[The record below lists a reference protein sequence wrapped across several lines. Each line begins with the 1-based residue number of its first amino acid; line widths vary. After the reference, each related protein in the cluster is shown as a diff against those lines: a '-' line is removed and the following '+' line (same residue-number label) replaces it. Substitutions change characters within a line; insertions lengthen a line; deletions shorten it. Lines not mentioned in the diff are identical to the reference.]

1 MRYTLTE
8 RKRYYNRELS
18 KRVVIN
24 LTISDYK
31 RWKSA
36 ADFKGQPL
44 AAMIRSLTENYIT
57 ELENDWEMSVTDLI
71 EYQEDLRKEGVIV

>member
-1 MRYTLTE
+1 MTE

-71 EYQEDLRKEGVIV
+71 EYQENLKKEGVIV

>member
-1 MRYTLTE
+1 MTE

-31 RWKSA
+31 RWKSV

-71 EYQEDLRKEGVIV
+71 EYQENLKKEGIIV

>member
-1 MRYTLTE
+1 MTE

-44 AAMIRSLTENYIT
+44 AAMIRSLTETYIT

-71 EYQEDLRKEGVIV
+71 EYQEDLKKEGVIV

>member
-1 MRYTLTE
+1 MTE

-71 EYQEDLRKEGVIV
+71 EYQENLKKEGIIV

>member
-1 MRYTLTE
+1 MTE

-44 AAMIRSLTENYIT
+44 AALIRSLTENYIT

-71 EYQEDLRKEGVIV
+71 EYQENLKKDGVIV

>member
-1 MRYTLTE
+1 MTE

-36 ADFKGQPL
+36 AEFKGQPL
-44 AAMIRSLTENYIT
+44 AAMIRTLTENYIT

-71 EYQEDLRKEGVIV
+71 EYQENLKKEGIIV

>member
-1 MRYTLTE
+1 MTE

-71 EYQEDLRKEGVIV
+71 EYQENLRKEGIIV

>member
-1 MRYTLTE
+1 M
-8 RKRYYNRELS
+8 
-18 KRVVIN
+18 IN
-24 LTISDYK
+24 LTIKDYK

-36 ADFKGQPL
+36 AEFKGQPL

-71 EYQEDLRKEGVIV
+71 DYHENLKKEGVII

>member
-1 MRYTLTE
+1 MTE

-24 LTISDYK
+24 LTIADYK

-44 AAMIRSLTENYIT
+44 AAMIRSMTENYIT

-71 EYQEDLRKEGVIV
+71 EYQENLKKEGIIV

>member
-1 MRYTLTE
+1 M
-8 RKRYYNRELS
+8 
-18 KRVVIN
+18 IN
-24 LTISDYK
+24 LTIKDYK

-44 AAMIRSLTENYIT
+44 AAMIRTLTENYIM

-71 EYQEDLRKEGVIV
+71 EYQEDLKKEGIIV

>member
-1 MRYTLTE
+1 MTE
-8 RKRYYNRELS
+8 RKRYYNRKLS

-24 LTISDYK
+24 LTLNDYK

-44 AAMIRSLTENYIT
+44 AAMIRTLTENYIT

-71 EYQEDLRKEGVIV
+71 EYQENLKKEGVIV

>member
-1 MRYTLTE
+1 M
-8 RKRYYNRELS
+8 
-18 KRVVIN
+18 IN
-24 LTISDYK
+24 LTIKDYK

-44 AAMIRSLTENYIT
+44 AAMIRTLTENYIT

-71 EYQEDLRKEGVIV
+71 EYQEKLKKEGVIV

>member
-1 MRYTLTE
+1 MTDRQ
-8 RKRYYNRELS
+8 RYYNKELS

-24 LTISDYK
+24 LTIKDYK

-44 AAMIRSLTENYIT
+44 GAMIRSLTENYIT

-71 EYQEDLRKEGVIV
+71 DYQENLKKEGVII

>member
-1 MRYTLTE
+1 MTDRQ
-8 RKRYYNRELS
+8 RYYNKELS

-24 LTISDYK
+24 LTIKDYM

-36 ADFKGQPL
+36 AEFKGQPL
-44 AAMIRSLTENYIT
+44 ATMIRSLTEDYIT

-71 EYQEDLRKEGVIV
+71 EYQEDLKKEGIIV

>member
-1 MRYTLTE
+1 MTE

-24 LTISDYK
+24 LTLNDYK

-44 AAMIRSLTENYIT
+44 AAMIRTLTENYIT

-71 EYQEDLRKEGVIV
+71 EYQENLKKEGVIV

>member
-1 MRYTLTE
+1 MTDRQ
-8 RKRYYNRELS
+8 RYYNKELS

-24 LTISDYK
+24 LTIRDYK

-71 EYQEDLRKEGVIV
+71 DYQENLKKEGIIV

>member
-1 MRYTLTE
+1 MTDRQ
-8 RKRYYNRELS
+8 RYYNKELS

-24 LTISDYK
+24 LTIKDYK

-36 ADFKGQPL
+36 ADFNGQPL

-71 EYQEDLRKEGVIV
+71 EYQENLKKEGIIV

>member
-1 MRYTLTE
+1 MTE

-57 ELENDWEMSVTDLI
+57 ELENDWEMSVSDLI
-71 EYQEDLRKEGVIV
+71 DYQENLKKEGIIV

>member
-1 MRYTLTE
+1 MTE

-44 AAMIRSLTENYIT
+44 AAMIRTLTENYIT

-71 EYQEDLRKEGVIV
+71 EYQENLKKEGIIV

>member
-1 MRYTLTE
+1 MTE

-44 AAMIRSLTENYIT
+44 AALIRSLTENYIT

-71 EYQEDLRKEGVIV
+71 EYQENLKKEGIIV